1 MFVHLSEVMVSQTQV
16 RLEMMVT
23 LQMEMAE
30 VQHDKLKPTGAV
42 QELQVSDTNEATE
55 LSIQVKLVMITTI

>member
-1 MFVHLSEVMVSQTQV
+1 
-16 RLEMMVT
+16 MMVT

-55 LSIQVKLVMITTI
+55 LSIQVRLVKITTI